1 MHILDLT
8 LSHQIDHVIAIKFN
22 KELESAIVSDDY
34 KAGIILP
41 RSGIGDCKDVQDQLL
56 EEVSRET
63 IFEDNYDKEAW
74 SSFTKTCNG
83 LILDAFWRMGVFAQA
98 GEQMTVDELYA
109 KLQIDAEY
117 KKMYVALLDILKRAE
132 FIQIEGDKITVLDT
146 VEDPELQKFVSTI
159 YSALTSNKEQYPQL
173 AGYCNLLE
181 RCAKSYSEVLTG
193 KKSYVSVMFPR
204 GSFELVEKIYAGNV
218 ITDYYNQMIAKIVA
232 NCVAK

>member
-1 MHILDLT
+1 
-8 LSHQIDHVIAIKFN
+8 
-22 KELESAIVSDDY
+22 
-34 KAGIILP
+34 
-41 RSGIGDCKDVQDQLL
+41 
-56 EEVSRET
+56 
-63 IFEDNYDKEAW
+63 
-74 SSFTKTCNG
+74 
-83 LILDAFWRMGVFAQA
+83 MGVFAQA

-232 NCVAK
+232 NCVANDRKRCQPKD